1 MNPWAE
7 KIAALEA
14 AGWSLVDIGRSV
26 GLSSQALSDIKQGR
40 SQEPRGMAA
49 VRLHAL
55 KPLPPK
61 RRKVA

>member
-40 SQEPRGMAA
+40 SQAPRGMAA
-49 VRLHAL
+49 VLLHAL
-55 KPLPPK
+55 TPAKRKP
-61 RRKVA
+61 RKAA